1 MPDTPQT
8 YSAPMPA
15 SSSAER
21 IWSEVSQLHSQYLAT
36 TAASHTAF
44 LNAAASLLGGQ
55 PLTPSAPAPVQRLA
69 APVTAPQPQP
79 APQAAAPAPAPIAA
93 PAPAPAPYTNGAAV
107 AQPAP
112 PAAPARVAA
121 APTPPAPVA
130 RQAPA
135 TSASEDPVALVQAIV
150 SDKTGYPV
158 DMLDPN
164 MDLEGELGVDS
175 IKQVEILSTL
185 RERLPHLP
193 EIDPEQLVE
202 LRTINAIAAMIGGSA
217 PAPAAPVPVA
227 AAPAPVAAPTAVSAP
242 APAPAANGN
251 GNGITP
257 DVIRALVADK
267 TGYPSSMLED
277 DMDLEGELGVDSIKQ
292 VEILSALR
300 DQHPSLPEVDPE
312 AIAELRTIRK
322 IADFFS

>member
-1 MPDTPQT
+1 MDIFFFAAIHAEP
-8 YSAPMPA
+8 APIQ
-15 SSSAER
+15 R
-21 IWSEVSQLHSQYLAT
+21 IA
-36 TAASHTAF
+36 
-44 LNAAASLLGGQ
+44 
-55 PLTPSAPAPVQRLA
+55 APAA
-69 APVTAPQPQP
+69 QP

-93 PAPAPAPYTNGAAV
+93 PAPAPVPHTNGAA
-107 AQPAP
+107 APAPQPAP
-112 PAAPARVAA
+112 APVAA
-121 APTPPAPVA
+121 APKPPAPVA
-130 RQAPA
+130 TPA
-135 TSASEDPVALVQAIV
+135 TAAPSSDQDPVALVQAIV

-202 LRTINAIAAMIGGSA
+202 LRTINAIATMIGGSA
-217 PAPAAPVPVA
+217 PAPAAPAPVA
-227 AAPAPVAAPTAVSAP
+227 AAPAPVAAPASVSAP
-242 APAPAANGN
+242 APAPMTNGN

-300 DQHPSLPEVDPE
+300 DQHPPLPEVDPE

>member
-1 MPDTPQT
+1 MTDTPQT
-8 YSAPMPA
+8 YTAPAPA

-21 IWSEVSQLHSQYLAT
+21 IWSDVSQVHSEYLAT
-36 TAASHTAF
+36 MAASHTAF
-44 LNAAASLLGGQ
+44 LNAAASLLSGQ
-55 PLTPSAPAPVQRLA
+55 PVSQQPSPAPVQR
-69 APVTAPQPQP
+69 
-79 APQAAAPAPAPIAA
+79 IAA
-93 PAPAPAPYTNGAAV
+93 PAPAPQPTPQQAAPAPQPAAPAPAPQPAPAPKAYTNGAA
-107 AQPAP
+107 APAPQPAP
-112 PAAPARVAA
+112 QAPPPAPAAPAPASAPKAA
-121 APTPPAPVA
+121 SGQSPV
-130 RQAPA
+130 
-135 TSASEDPVALVQAIV
+135 ELVQSIV
-150 SDKTGYPV
+150 SEKTGYPV
-158 DMLDPN
+158 DMLDAD

-185 RERLPHLP
+185 RERMPHLP

-202 LRTINAIAAMIGGSA
+202 LRTINAIATMIGGSA
-217 PAPAAPVPVA
+217 PGV
-227 AAPAPVAAPTAVSAP
+227 AAPAPVAAAPSPVAPPAAVSAP
-242 APAPAANGN
+242 TSN

>member
-8 YSAPMPA
+8 YFAPKPA

-55 PLTPSAPAPVQRLA
+55 SLTPSAPAPVQRLA
-69 APVTAPQPQP
+69 APVAAPQPQP
-79 APQAAAPAPAPIAA
+79 APQAAPAPAPMAA

-112 PAAPARVAA
+112 PAGPAPVAA

-130 RQAPA
+130 TQAPA

-158 DMLDPN
+158 DMLGPN

-193 EIDPEQLVE
+193 EIDPEHLVE
-202 LRTINAIAAMIGGSA
+202 LRTINAIVAMIGGSA
-217 PAPAAPVPVA
+217 PAPVSVA
-227 AAPAPVAAPTAVSAP
+227 AALARVAAPTAVSAP
-242 APAPAANGN
+242 APAPAAN

>member
-1 MPDTPQT
+1 
-8 YSAPMPA
+8 MPA

-21 IWSEVSQLHSQYLAT
+21 IWSEVSQLHSEYLAT

-55 PLTPSAPAPVQRLA
+55 PQALSTAPALVQRITAPVQ
-69 APVTAPQPQP
+69 PPQPQP
-79 APQAAAPAPAPIAA
+79 APQTAAPAPAPVAA
-93 PAPAPAPYTNGAAV
+93 MASAPRPYTNGAATPPPQPAPAPAAV
-107 AQPAP
+107 APAP
-112 PAAPARVAA
+112 PAPIAAPVPAPA
-121 APTPPAPVA
+121 PAGA
-130 RQAPA
+130 RA
-135 TSASEDPVALVQAIV
+135 ENPVALVQTIV
-150 SDKTGYPV
+150 SEKTGYPV
-158 DMLDPN
+158 DMLDPD

-185 RERLPHLP
+185 RERLPYLP

-202 LRTINAIAAMIGGSA
+202 LRTINAIATMIGGSA
-217 PAPAAPVPVA
+217 PVAAAPAPFA
-227 AAPAPVAAPTAVSAP
+227 AAPAPVAAPVTVSEP
-242 APAPAANGN
+242 APARNGN

>member
-1 MPDTPQT
+1 MTDTPQT
-8 YSAPMPA
+8 YTAPAPA

-21 IWSEVSQLHSQYLAT
+21 IWSDVSQVHSEYLAT
-36 TAASHTAF
+36 MAASHTAF
-44 LNAAASLLGGQ
+44 LNAAASLLSGQ
-55 PLTPSAPAPVQRLA
+55 PVSQQPSPAPIQRLA
-69 APVTAPQPQP
+69 PP
-79 APQAAAPAPAPIAA
+79 APTQQPAPAPQPAA
-93 PAPAPAPYTNGAAV
+93 PAPAPAPMPAATPAPKPYANGAATPTP
-107 AQPAP
+107 QPAP
-112 PAAPARVAA
+112 QPAAPAPAPQA
-121 APTPPAPVA
+121 APGE
-130 RQAPA
+130 
-135 TSASEDPVALVQAIV
+135 SPVALVQSIV
-150 SDKTGYPV
+150 SEKTGYPV
-158 DMLDPN
+158 DMLDAD

-185 RERLPHLP
+185 RERMPHLP

-202 LRTINAIAAMIGGSA
+202 LRTINAIATMIGGSP
-217 PAPAAPVPVA
+217 PAPASSAPAPVA
-227 AAPAPVAAPTAVSAP
+227 AAPAPVGPTAAVSAP
-242 APAPAANGN
+242 SSN